1 MYSMLSAI
9 QQNTAV
15 VDAKIGEGYTWG
27 DAWNVALC
35 GASIVFLM
43 LILLV
48 VVIMIFGKLMDNA
61 NGKTKPS
68 APKPQKKAETKVNP
82 APKNENIS
90 NETDEDVV
98 AAIAAAVGYLYCGTG
113 IKPVIRAIKRTD
125 NRSGRSA
132 WANAGVAQN
141 TRAF

>member
-1 MYSMLSAI
+1 MYAMLSAI
-9 QQNTAV
+9 QQNAAV
-15 VDAKIGEGYTWG
+15 VDTKIGEGYTWG

-43 LILLV
+43 LVLLV
-48 VVIMIFGKLMDNA
+48 VVIMIFGKLMDKA
-61 NGKTKPS
+61 NGNTKPS
-68 APKPQKKAETKVNP
+68 VPMPQKKAETKENP
-82 APKNENIS
+82 TPKNANVL
-90 NETDEDVV
+90 NETDEDVI

-125 NRSGRSA
+125 KKSGRSA